1 MGPALTSTP
10 KVSYKPVL
18 LPSLLPSLLH
28 PPPPSHPYPRTELQG
43 RSQSRPNTSGVT
55 DSCKRVKTLTDA
67 QIIEVP
73 SRAFEDFLSLERRER
88 LVRFLMEAQETG
100 GKVVVMQGRGEG
112 GKEEHG
118 EEEGQVVVPH

>member
-1 MGPALTSTP
+1 M
-10 KVSYKPVL
+10 
-18 LPSLLPSLLH
+18 
-28 PPPPSHPYPRTELQG
+28 
-43 RSQSRPNTSGVT
+43 T

-100 GKVVVMQGRGEG
+100 GKVVVMPGRGEG
-112 GKEEHG
+112 GKEGHG
-118 EEEGQVVVPH
+118 EEDGKLVVPH